1 MRWYIEVSFRASA
14 SLSLPLSLSL
24 IREREEDPPWCKTR
38 DRRHLAQ
45 MHTPT
50 EGGASPQGSLSLSL
64 SSRQPLSLSLPPWR
78 EREREREKEESI
90 AGGRCSSRCS
100 SLAAINLIPRCS
112 FHLSLLPL
120 PNRALLGSPPS
131 SSPRRCHD
139 STAYRLRGFFFLLKR
154 RGQPRWIRLSDT
166 LSIVEFSILQREESF
181 FFLNLN
187 GMNLEVFGEMFPY
200 LLILFRREKK
210 LSKKRKLDILLQGII
225 RKIEK

>member
-1 MRWYIEVSFRASA
+1 MVQNARPPPSCANVHANRRR
-14 SLSLPLSLSL
+14 SLSP
-24 IREREEDPPWCKTR
+24 
-38 DRRHLAQ
+38 
-45 MHTPT
+45 
-50 EGGASPQGSLSLSL
+50 GLSLSL
-64 SSRQPLSLSLPPWR
+64 SFFSPASLSLSSSLTR

-112 FHLSLLPL
+112 FHLSLLLL
-120 PNRALLGSPPS
+120 PNRALLGSPPP

-139 STAYRLRGFFFLLKR
+139 STAYRLRGFFFSSFLLKR
-154 RGQPRWIRLSDT
+154 GGQPRWIRLSDT

>member
-1 MRWYIEVSFRASA
+1 MQNARPPPSCANAHANRRR
-14 SLSLPLSLSL
+14 SLSP
-24 IREREEDPPWCKTR
+24 
-38 DRRHLAQ
+38 
-45 MHTPT
+45 
-50 EGGASPQGSLSLSL
+50 GLSLSL
-64 SSRQPLSLSLPPWR
+64 SFFSPASLSLSSSLTR

-112 FHLSLLPL
+112 FHLSLLLL
-120 PNRALLGSPPS
+120 PNRALLGSPPP

-139 STAYRLRGFFFLLKR
+139 STAYRLRGFFFSSFLLKR
-154 RGQPRWIRLSDT
+154 GGQPRWIRLSDT

>member
-100 SLAAINLIPRCS
+100 SLAAINL
-112 FHLSLLPL
+112 
-120 PNRALLGSPPS
+120 LGSPPP

-139 STAYRLRGFFFLLKR
+139 STAYRLRGFFFSSFLLKR
-154 RGQPRWIRLSDT
+154 GGQPRWIRLSDT

>member
-1 MRWYIEVSFRASA
+1 MQNARPPPSCANVHANRRR
-14 SLSLPLSLSL
+14 SLSP
-24 IREREEDPPWCKTR
+24 
-38 DRRHLAQ
+38 
-45 MHTPT
+45 
-50 EGGASPQGSLSLSL
+50 GLSLSL
-64 SSRQPLSLSLPPWR
+64 SFFSPASLSLSSSLTR

-112 FHLSLLPL
+112 FHLSLLLL
-120 PNRALLGSPPS
+120 PNRALLGSPPP

-139 STAYRLRGFFFLLKR
+139 STAYRLRGFFFSSFLLKR
-154 RGQPRWIRLSDT
+154 GGQPRWIRLSDT

>member
-1 MRWYIEVSFRASA
+1 ML
-14 SLSLPLSLSL
+14 LSP
-24 IREREEDPPWCKTR
+24 
-38 DRRHLAQ
+38 
-45 MHTPT
+45 
-50 EGGASPQGSLSLSL
+50 SLSLSL
-64 SSRQPLSLSLPPWR
+64 SFEKEKRIHRGAKRATAAILRKCTRQPKAEPLPRALSLSLFLLASLSLSLFLPDER
-78 EREREREKEESI
+78 ERERERKRKVSRAADAARDAAASPRSI
-90 AGGRCSSRCS
+90 LFLVVPSISLFFFCPTGLSSV
-100 SLAAINLIPRCS
+100 A
-112 FHLSLLPL
+112 LP
-120 PNRALLGSPPS
+120 P

-139 STAYRLRGFFFLLKR
+139 STAYRLREYFFSSFLLKR
-154 RGQPRWIRLSDT
+154 GGQPRWIRLSHT